1 MFATCYP
8 QEGRTGGLKSGKSKI
23 IVFPF
28 FGEIR
33 FDFGHLHTP
42 PEKVGQNA
50 DKNRT
55 KKPSHVCGGLNTF
68 NIMTELTQCVPPQR

>member
-8 QEGRTGGLKSGKSKI
+8 QEARTRGLKSGKSKI

-42 PEKVGQNA
+42 PEKIGQNA
-50 DKNRT
+50 DKNR
-55 KKPSHVCGGLNTF
+55 KEKALARLRGLEHF
-68 NIMTELTQCVPPQR
+68 